1 MTHASR
7 PALILLIVLSVFMT
21 GLSTEENTAE
31 VKTSLVNPAEEKP
44 LKATWLW
51 QTYLTASEPD
61 QILSFA
67 AEQGVTLLYLKI
79 DTSLTPAYYRSFI
92 GKARAAG
99 IDVHALGGKAD
110 WGLEQNRQDILAL
123 VDWVNQY
130 NLAAGD
136 HEKITGIHLDIEPYV
151 LPAWKTDREAV
162 IRQWMGNVE
171 AYVGKIRQNPS
182 LQIGCD
188 LPFWL
193 DNTPI
198 PGSPD
203 TSLAEWMIAKHDHVT
218 VMAYRDRAA
227 GPNSISSIVT
237 QELEMADRYDKKVL
251 VAVETKQSSEGNFI
265 TFFEEG
271 SAYMDSELDKLPAL
285 MAEHPS
291 FAGVAIHSFEYWKE
305 LER

>member
-1 MTHASR
+1 MKHVSR
-7 PALILLIVLSVFMT
+7 PALILLIVLTVFLT
-21 GLSTEENTAE
+21 GFS
-31 VKTSLVNPAEEKP
+31 AEEKP

-79 DTSLTPAYYRSFI
+79 DTSLTPAYYRPFI

-99 IDVHALGGKAD
+99 IDVHALGGKAG
-110 WGLEQNRQDILAL
+110 WGLEQNRQEILAL

-130 NLAAGD
+130 NLVAGD

-151 LPAWKTDREAV
+151 LPAWKADQEAV

-193 DNTPI
+193 DKTPI

-203 TSLAEWMIAKHDHVT
+203 TSLAEWLIAKHDHVT
-218 VMAYRDRAA
+218 VMAYRDRAD
-227 GPNSISSIVT
+227 GPNSISSIVP
-237 QELEMADRYDKKVL
+237 QELEMADRYGKKLL

-271 SAYMDSELDKLPAL
+271 SAYMDGELDKLPAL
-285 MAEHPS
+285 VSEHPS
-291 FAGVAIHSFEYWKE
+291 FAGVAVHSFEYWKE
-305 LER
+305 LGK